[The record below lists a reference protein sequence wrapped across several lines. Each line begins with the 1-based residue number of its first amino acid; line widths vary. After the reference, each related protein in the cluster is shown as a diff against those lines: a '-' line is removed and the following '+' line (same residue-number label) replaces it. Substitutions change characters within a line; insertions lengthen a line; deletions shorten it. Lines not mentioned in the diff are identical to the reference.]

1 MWISRKKYNDL
12 LKRIDYQNEV
22 IEKQEEE
29 SFKLYLQLVDTEK
42 QIAELKSKKQ
52 KTTKTTDKSTKTK
65 NVSRK
70 TTKKKDDKIVVVGT
84 PFFAETETKKTRKP
98 RTKKE
103 EK

>member
-65 NVSRK
+65 NVSQK
-70 TTKKKDDKIVVVGT
+70 TSKKKDNETVIIGT
-84 PFFAETETKKTRKP
+84 PWFAEAETKKTRKP

-103 EK
+103 SK